1 MPNLIFNRLLVLSNS
16 SKQANQFVF
25 KKTLNLITAVDNSV
39 GKSTLVKLLFWGL
52 GCEPYLDSNW
62 NSTDSKTIVEFEIDG
77 EKYSVLRY
85 NNQIKLKGG
94 KLEKKEYDKIT
105 GDYSEDLAQILNFKA
120 LLPNRSEDYMDIP
133 PPAFYFLPFYID
145 QKRSWSTAW
154 NNFDKLQQYSNWKST
169 IIKYHVGLLPE
180 RHFELEKVK
189 SEKKESK
196 KAFENQIDKI
206 ETTLEVVQE
215 YIPKISVATTNSERF
230 QKITSEIKVDLNK
243 LQLNQENLLNALT
256 NLNSEKVYLENQK
269 NISEKIILDLDKDYK
284 FTIENLEED
293 EIECPLC
300 GVVHEN
306 SIINRASIMT
316 DKSQAE
322 NQLNT
327 INEELERVNKKLVSK
342 QKALDKARSEIEEI
356 NSKYI
361 LEWDEINEDGEK
373 EKTNISQIIENI
385 AGNSIK
391 QTVLEDKSSKLS
403 SVAELK
409 SDIKNI
415 KEEQKN
421 ILTKKQKEEI
431 ISTFNNL
438 FHAFIEKMDAEGI
451 NTSSINSPLDYNKIV
466 NEGGAAEGTRAILAY
481 YLSIYKM
488 VEKFSTEVISALVV
502 DTPNQH
508 EQSESNY
515 EKIVDILIS
524 DNLENNQIFLC
535 AMENEHLQP
544 FKESANVITLS
555 NDKILSKSGFGEI
568 KKYFEAF

>member
-1 MPNLIFNRLLVLSNS
+1 MPNLIFNRLLILSNS
-16 SKQANQFVF
+16 SKQANQFEF

-52 GCEPYLDSNW
+52 GCEPFLDSNW
-62 NSTDSKTIVEFEIDG
+62 KSTDSKTIVEFEIDG
-77 EKYSVLRY
+77 ESYSVLRY
-85 NNQIKLKGG
+85 NNQIKLKGE
-94 KLEKKEYDKIT
+94 KIEKKEYDKVT
-105 GDYSEDLAQILNFKA
+105 GDYSKDLAQILNFKA
-120 LLPNRSEDYMDIP
+120 LLPNRFEEHMDVP

-154 NNFDKLQQYSNWKST
+154 NNFDKLQQYANWKST
-169 IIKYHVGLLPE
+169 IVKYHVGLLPE

-189 SEKKESK
+189 SEKKEAK
-196 KAFENQIDKI
+196 KSFENQINKI
-206 ETTLEVVQE
+206 ETTLEVVQN

-243 LQLNQENLLNALT
+243 LQLNQENLLNDLT

-269 NISEKIILDLDKDYK
+269 NISEKIIRDLDKDYK

-306 SIINRASIMT
+306 SIINRTSIMT

-327 INEELERVNKKLVSK
+327 IIEELEKVNKKLASK
-342 QKALDKARSEIEEI
+342 QKALDRARVEIEEI
-356 NSKYI
+356 NAKYV
-361 LEWDEINEDGEK
+361 LEWDEINENGEK
-373 EKTNISQIIENI
+373 EKTNISQVIENI

-391 QTVLEDKSSKLS
+391 QTVLEDKSSKIS
-403 SVAELK
+403 SVADLK

-415 KEEQKN
+415 KDEQKN

-431 ISTFNNL
+431 INTFNNL
-438 FHAFIEKMDAEGI
+438 FHGFIKKMDAEGI

-466 NEGGAAEGTRAILAY
+466 IEGGAAEGTRGILAY

-488 VEKFSTEVISALVV
+488 VQKFSTEVKSALVI

-508 EQSESNY
+508 EQSEDNY
-515 EKIVDILIS
+515 EKIVDILNS
-524 DNLENNQIFLC
+524 DNLENSQIILC
-535 AMENEHLQP
+535 AMENDHLEP
-544 FKESANVITLS
+544 FKKSANVITLDD
-555 NDKILSKSGFGEI
+555 NKILSKSGFEKT
-568 KKYFEAF
+568 KKHFEAF